1 MDLNM
6 KPNENSGCLIT
17 FCGLDGSGKTT
28 QINLLKNFIEKQG
41 IPVALT
47 KQPTDAVRR
56 SNVFRTYMDTP
67 NHEKYDYRAL
77 SLMCASDRLQHT
89 NKEIIPQLKNGQFI
103 LSDRYFYSCV
113 ANLHARGYTE
123 DRWIYEISI
132 HIVKPDIAFFIDA
145 EVETAVAR
153 VRSRKEERNKYI
165 DIDLQHRLRKEY
177 LKIAADNDGIIINA
191 DMSVDEMFS
200 IIRDT
205 IQLRILNSN
214 RKQIQIE

>member
-1 MDLNM
+1 ML
-6 KPNENSGCLIT
+6 
-17 FCGLDGSGKTT
+17 F
-28 QINLLKNFIEKQG
+28 
-41 IPVALT
+41 
-47 KQPTDAVRR
+47 R
-56 SNVFRTYMDTP
+56 S
-67 NHEKYDYRAL
+67 
-77 SLMCASDRLQHT
+77 
-89 NKEIIPQLKNGQFI
+89 
-103 LSDRYFYSCV
+103 
-113 ANLHARGYTE
+113 E
-123 DRWIYEISI
+123 DRWIYEISS

-145 EVETAVAR
+145 EVETAIAR

>member
-6 KPNENSGCLIT
+6 KPNENSGRLIT

-123 DRWIYEISI
+123 DRWIYEISR

-205 IQLRILNSN
+205 IQFRILNSN
-214 RKQIQIE
+214 SKQIQIE